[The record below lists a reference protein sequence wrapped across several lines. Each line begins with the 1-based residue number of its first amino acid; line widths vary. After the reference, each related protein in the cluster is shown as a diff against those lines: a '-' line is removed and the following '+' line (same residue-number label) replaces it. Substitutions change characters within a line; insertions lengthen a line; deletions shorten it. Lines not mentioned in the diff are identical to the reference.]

1 MGSIIVVSV
10 MLTAFSFQ
18 EKMLVAHRGASG
30 YAPEHTAVAYELA
43 IKQGADYVEQD
54 LQVTRDGVLVCL
66 HDSTLERTT
75 NVEEVFP
82 DRWTEIQIKGKNRR
96 VWYVRD
102 FTLEEIKSLDAGSWF
117 GPKFKGA
124 RVLTFREA
132 IQCVGGRAGL
142 YPETKEPETYGELGI
157 PMEKRLVDD
166 LVAEGLDPRDPSTK
180 VIVQSFS
187 RESLKRLR
195 EDYGVRLPLVYLVS
209 AGDVEK
215 LDSLDKLQDIADSF
229 QGIGPAK
236 ELLVEQP
243 KIVEWAHESGL
254 TVTPY
259 TFRARSP
266 GEGFKD
272 VTEEMRYF
280 LYQLGVDALFT
291 DNPDLFPRQP

>member
-1 MGSIIVVSV
+1 MSIIVVLT
-10 MLTAFSFQ
+10 MLNAFSFQ

-30 YAPEHTAVAYELA
+30 YAPEHTAAAYELA

-75 NVEEVFP
+75 NVEQVFP
-82 DRWTEIQIKGKNRR
+82 DRWTEVEVDGRKRR

-102 FTLEEIKSLDAGSWF
+102 FTLQEIKSLDAGSWF
-117 GPKFKGA
+117 SPKFKGA
-124 RVLTFREA
+124 QVLTFREA
-132 IQCVGGRAGL
+132 IRCVGGRAGL
-142 YPETKEPETYGELGI
+142 YPETKEPDTYGELGI
-157 PMEKRLVDD
+157 PMERLVVDD
-166 LVAEGLDPRDPSTK
+166 LLAEGLDPRAPSTR
-180 VIVQSFS
+180 VIIQSFS
-187 RESLKRLR
+187 RESLRRLR
-195 EDYGVRLPLVYLVS
+195 VDYGVRLPLVYLVS
-209 AGDVEK
+209 AGNAEK
-215 LDSLDKLQDIADSF
+215 LDSLDKLQEIAGTF

-236 ELLVEQP
+236 ELLVENP
-243 KIVEWAHESGL
+243 RIVEWAHRAGL

-272 VTEEMRYF
+272 VTDEMRYF

-291 DNPDLFPRQP
+291 DNPDLFPRKP